1 VNIVTFKKGPKQSIS
16 GPCRVQLYIEYMAV
30 EKKKQCGKSCKK
42 LTYSRKKKED
52 HPELDVVEV
61 ALFSI

>member
-1 VNIVTFKKGPKQSIS
+1 
-16 GPCRVQLYIEYMAV
+16 MAV

-42 LTYSRKKKED
+42 LTYSRKRKKKKKKRKED

>member
-1 VNIVTFKKGPKQSIS
+1 
-16 GPCRVQLYIEYMAV
+16 MAV

-42 LTYSRKKKED
+42 LTCSRKKKRKKKKKKKKKEED
-52 HPELDVVEV
+52 HPDLDVVEV